1 MEQAERHPHPNY
13 WVVWLG
19 LALLTVAELYVAK
32 IAFWSKTTVILL
44 LVFLRCGRPWWRCS
58 CTFAMRTPD
67 ASPGGGRCR
76 SP

>member
-1 MEQAERHPHPNY
+1 MEQAERHHPNY

-44 LVFLRCGRPWWRCS
+44 LVFLAVWKALMVALYFMHLRV
-58 CTFAMRTPD
+58 
-67 ASPGGGRCR
+67 
-76 SP
+76 